1 MLSNAKIKWIHSLEQ
16 KKFRQQYGL
25 FTAEGNK
32 LTADLLDL
40 LPCRLLVATEEWF
53 LQNPGVKADEI
64 IITDKIGIHKASM
77 LKTPQDVLGVFEIPN
92 PELNP
97 DLLKGKISLVLDNIQ
112 DPGNLGTILRIA
124 DWFGIEQV
132 ICSVGTVDAY
142 HPKTVQATMGAIG
155 RVKIHYTSLPFL
167 FEKTDLPVFGTFLEG
182 EVIYHCELPSEG
194 LIVMGN
200 EGNGISESTAKFITR
215 KLYIPDFPL
224 GKTGSESLNVSAA
237 TAIVCS
243 EFRRRLY
250 GKTE

>member
-1 MLSNAKIKWIHSLEQ
+1 
-16 KKFRQQYGL
+16 
-25 FTAEGNK
+25 
-32 LTADLLDL
+32 
-40 LPCRLLVATEEWF
+40 
-53 LQNPGVKADEI
+53 
-64 IITDKIGIHKASM
+64 M

-132 ICSVGTVDAY
+132 ICSIGTVDAY

-155 RVKIHYTSLPFL
+155 RVKIHYTSLQSM

-194 LIVMGN
+194 LIGMGN
-200 EGNGISESTAKFITR
+200 EGNGISESTAKFVTQ

-250 GKTE
+250 GKTV